1 MRSKM
6 SKLITPNSPT
16 TNSASSMPFCNRPAV
31 SRFHL
36 KAEQARRDF
45 HEFVKQA
52 WHVLEPGTPF
62 VDGIPM
68 QAICAH
74 LQAITE
80 GRLAHLIINVP
91 PGHAKS
97 LLTAVFWPAWVWIH
111 HPHSRWLFSS
121 NKADLAIRDSRKCRQ
136 LIESDWYQSRW
147 GHLFQLRGD
156 QNQKHRF
163 ENDR

>member
-1 MRSKM
+1 M

-62 VDGIPM
+62 VDGMPM

-97 LLTAVFWPAWVWIH
+97 LLTAVFWPAWWWIRE
-111 HPHSRWLFSS
+111 PRIRFLFASYS
-121 NKADLAIRDSRKCRQ
+121 AILSERDSVRCR
-136 LIESDWYQSRW
+136 
-147 GHLFQLRGD
+147 
-156 QNQKHRF
+156 
-163 ENDR
+163 